1 MSKGLTENNEEDPP
15 RSPEE
20 ERLLETAEKIIPDN
34 KELILFIYSLAKK
47 EEFKAELLGELARIR
62 KLQTEDL
69 TCHAIYDPKQTPLLH
84 LEENNIIFKD
94 LLSKA
99 MNGRSSIRL
108 INIINVMEFILM
120 GIPLRPEQ

>member
-84 LEENNIIFKD
+84 LDENNIIFQD
-94 LLSKA
+94 LLNKA